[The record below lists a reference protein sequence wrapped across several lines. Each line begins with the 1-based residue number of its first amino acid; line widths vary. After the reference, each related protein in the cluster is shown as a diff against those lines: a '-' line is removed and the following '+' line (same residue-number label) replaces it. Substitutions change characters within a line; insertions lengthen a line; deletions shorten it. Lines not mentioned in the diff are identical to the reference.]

1 MQKKK
6 TMLTV
11 LLLGAFLFALPSG
24 ARSSPQMHSLSRS
37 GAVSRSFR
45 RFL

>member
-11 LLLGAFLFALPSG
+11 LLLGVFLFSLAVWG
-24 ARSSPQMHSLSRS
+24 AISPQTHSLSRS